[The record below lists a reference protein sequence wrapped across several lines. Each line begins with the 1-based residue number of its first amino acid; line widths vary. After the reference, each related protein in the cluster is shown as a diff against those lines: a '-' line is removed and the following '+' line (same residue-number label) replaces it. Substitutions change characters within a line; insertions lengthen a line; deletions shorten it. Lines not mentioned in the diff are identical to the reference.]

1 MFESVLRFPKLV
13 ALTAG
18 GIAACGF
25 APLDLWPLTLAG
37 LAVLIALIARAD
49 TGRSAF
55 ARGWWWGVGHFTIG
69 LNWIAHAFT
78 FQYFMPAWTGYI
90 AVVLLSLYLALY
102 PAAAAW
108 LAWRIASPDRG
119 PRPVTLAAPTTSAP
133 PGSTE
138 APLILAFAAAWIATE
153 YLRATLFTGF
163 AWNPLGV
170 IWVPTNLAAL
180 STVIGTYGLSGLTV
194 LLAGWAAH
202 AASARAPRA
211 IATGAGIAA
220 ACALLLLIPLGGP
233 VIRGGPLLRIVQ
245 PNVSQAERHNRNID
259 EDSVMR
265 LERLTGPPVAEPRLI
280 LWPEAAVPYYLE
292 EESWARARL
301 ARLLGPRDVLLTG
314 GTTLLYDKREKLVA
328 AHNSVFTMDA
338 AGRLTARYD
347 KAHLVP
353 YGEYLPMRP
362 LLGAIGLSQLVQSDV
377 DFIPGPAPRS
387 YDIAGFGKVAM
398 QICYEI
404 IFSGQV
410 VDRANRPGFIFN
422 PSTDAWFGRWG
433 PPQHLAQA
441 RMRAVEEGLPV
452 IRATPTGISAVID
465 ADGRLLAALPLDKPG
480 FIATRLPTAKPPTL
494 FARAGNTIPLAL
506 AMLLAFAAVAA
517 RRRGR

>member
-1 MFESVLRFPKLV
+1 MFDTVLRYPKIT
-13 ALTAG
+13 ALIAG
-18 GIAACGF
+18 GVAACGF
-25 APLDLWPLTLAG
+25 APLDLWPLTIGG
-37 LAVLIALIARAD
+37 LAVLIALMMRAD
-49 TGRSAF
+49 SGWSGF

-90 AVVLLSLYLALY
+90 AVFLLSLYLALY

-108 LAWRIASPDRG
+108 LAWRLGRG
-119 PRPVTLAAPTTSAP
+119 RNVA
-133 PGSTE
+133 
-138 APLILAFAAAWIATE
+138 LILAFAAAWIATE

-170 IWVPTNLAAL
+170 VWVPTNLAAL
-180 STVIGTYGLSGLTV
+180 STVIGTYGLSGITV
-194 LLAGWAAH
+194 LLAGWIAQ
-202 AASARAPRA
+202 AASARSPHA
-211 IATGAGIAA
+211 IATGAAIAT

-233 VIRGGPLLRIVQ
+233 ALSGGPLLRIVQ

-259 EDSVMR
+259 EDSVVR
-265 LERLTGPPVAEPRLI
+265 LERLTGPPVSEPRLI

-292 EESWARARL
+292 EEDWARARL

-314 GTTLLYDKREKLVA
+314 GTTLLYDKREKLIA
-328 AHNSVFTMDA
+328 AHNSVFAMNA
-338 AGRLTARYD
+338 AGDLTARYD

-377 DFIPGPAPRS
+377 DFIPGPAPQT
-387 YDIAGFGKVAM
+387 YDVAGFGNVAM

-404 IFSGQV
+404 IFSGEV
-410 VDRANRPGFIFN
+410 VDRSNRPGFIFN

-452 IRATPTGISAVID
+452 VRATPTGISAVID
-465 ADGRLLAALPLDKPG
+465 ADGRLLAALPMDKPG
-480 FIATRLPTAKPPTL
+480 FIATRLPAAKPPTL
-494 FARAGNTIPLAL
+494 FARFGNSIPLAL

-517 RRRGR
+517 RRRQR